1 MPFDGPTP
9 MAYLENTIQALRDF
23 FSTRPDVLMAFV
35 FGSFARGTETVESD
49 LDVAVYIVP
58 EGPDIEWE
66 ETRDYK
72 AEDEIWSSVERITGR
87 DTDLIVLNR
96 APSTLA
102 CSIVQEGIPV
112 IIKDPA
118 LCLRFSLLV
127 SSAAEDFREWS
138 RDFRAIKQ
146 RSMSLTDV
154 DRDRLMRIVDFL
166 ETELADHAKFA
177 GIDERTY
184 RTDADA
190 RRNVERW
197 AENLVNAS
205 IDIAKIIL
213 ASEKARMP
221 QTYRET
227 LEALSLIPGF
237 NPQTAETLARFAKLR
252 NILAHEY
259 IDIRFKRIRP
269 FVTEAEPLYRE
280 LLVLARRFLG

>member
-1 MPFDGPTP
+1 MPGLSLTAYGSADILGALRAGHPRLPFDGPTP

-35 FGSFARGTETVESD
+35 FGSFARGMETVESD

-112 IIKDPA
+112 IVKDPA

-146 RSMSLTDV
+146 RSMSLT
-154 DRDRLMRIVDFL
+154 
-166 ETELADHAKFA
+166 
-177 GIDERTY
+177 
-184 RTDADA
+184 
-190 RRNVERW
+190 
-197 AENLVNAS
+197 AS
-205 IDIAKIIL
+205 SGS
-213 ASEKARMP
+213 AS
-221 QTYRET
+221 
-227 LEALSLIPGF
+227 S
-237 NPQTAETLARFAKLR
+237 
-252 NILAHEY
+252 
-259 IDIRFKRIRP
+259 
-269 FVTEAEPLYRE
+269 
-280 LLVLARRFLG
+280 